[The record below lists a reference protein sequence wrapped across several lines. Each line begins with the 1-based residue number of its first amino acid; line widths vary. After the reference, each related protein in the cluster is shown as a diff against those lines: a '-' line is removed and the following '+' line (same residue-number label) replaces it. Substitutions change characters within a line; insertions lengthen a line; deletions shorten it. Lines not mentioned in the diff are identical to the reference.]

1 MNIAGACIF
10 VGLAILALLAF
21 GVPAKAEEPNSEWVK
36 QVLRLEYT
44 TFCAT
49 VKKPP
54 PQLVDATNEAMK
66 QDPKTWMPVV
76 IWFNAIAEKYAK
88 AECNDA

>member
-21 GVPAKAEEPNSEWVK
+21 GVPAKAQDSEWVK

-54 PQLVDATNEAMK
+54 PQLVDAINEAMK

-76 IWFNAIAEKYAK
+76 IWFNAIAEKYQK
-88 AECNDA
+88 AGCGDA